1 MKHGGPNERDTD
13 VNGWTNDVNE
23 VLDKIRVNSIKL
35 SNEHKKT
42 YFIMASYV
50 KWFRVPVIVFSAV
63 GSVLGIG
70 LSPYLTQLVISEICS
85 IISMVVSLIGSLELF
100 LAISTKMENEL
111 VHSKELYLL
120 SIEIQK
126 TLLLDYSHR
135 NGNGMAYLEEK
146 FGVYSKL
153 IENSHLMECRIIDEL
168 TPLPNE
174 FQSKLERAI
183 SDSSPSTPKNV
194 IWRILRRRHRHSHKK
209 TLTLDVNF
217 LKRLAHRVKPEEL
230 DENDSPLSI
239 DNEPFYYNNVA
250 NVGND
255 DSKDGGTASPKH
267 GRRTSVM
274 QMQPH
279 VQETDRRNSVRRHP
293 PDDAPT
299 SFHRKTPPR
308 HEGDEKD
315 EAQDPDPLEQCEEG
329 QGTMART
336 FRVSNGHLKEASA
349 HHLREASAHHLR
361 EASAHHLREASAH
374 LRYPKLSNTSNVSEV
389 VYLNNSEKSI
399 INRIVQQVR
408 QKDRSILHLPSRT
421 GSQGRSVHRSV
432 HQSLFLTHGKPS
444 RDTLEKR
451 SSRHKSAL
459 FNVGPLDPTV
469 PMSGDHPTPSQA
481 MKN

>member
-1 MKHGGPNERDTD
+1 MKHGGPNERETD
-13 VNGWTNDVNE
+13 INGWTNDVNE

-174 FQSKLERAI
+174 FQSKLEQAI
-183 SDSSPSTPKNV
+183 SDSSPSSPKHV

-217 LKRLAHRVKPEEL
+217 LKMLARRVKPEEL

-250 NVGND
+250 NIGNN
-255 DSKDGGTASPKH
+255 DSKHDDTGSRKQ
-267 GRRTSVM
+267 GRQTSVM
-274 QMQPH
+274 QMQPR
-279 VQETDRRNSVRRHP
+279 VQEMDGRNSVRRHP

-299 SFHRKTPPR
+299 SFHRKTPPP
-308 HEGDEKD
+308 HERDEKD
-315 EAQDPDPLEQCEEG
+315 EAQDPDLDPLEQCEEG

-336 FRVSNGHLKEASA
+336 FRISNDHPKEASA
-349 HHLREASAHHLR
+349 HHLK
-361 EASAHHLREASAH
+361 EASAH
-374 LRYPKLSNTSNVSEV
+374 LRYPKLLNTSNVSEV

-408 QKDRSILHLPSRT
+408 QKDRSIQHLPSRT
-421 GSQGRSVHRSV
+421 GSQGRSV

-469 PMSGDHPTPSQA
+469 PTSGDHPTPSQA